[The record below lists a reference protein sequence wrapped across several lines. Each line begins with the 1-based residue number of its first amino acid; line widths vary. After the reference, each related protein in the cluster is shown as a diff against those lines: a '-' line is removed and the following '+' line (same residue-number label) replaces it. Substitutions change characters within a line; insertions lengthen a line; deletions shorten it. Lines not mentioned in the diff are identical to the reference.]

1 MEQCNKARVL
11 LAEDESTISNF
22 IKVGMA
28 DFGIDVTVVDNGLE
42 AWSTLQAQEQDFKL
56 VILDIRMLGLSG
68 LEVCRK
74 YREKYGYG
82 TPVLM
87 LTALA
92 TTDDIVLGLE
102 VGADD
107 YMVKP
112 FKFKELVAR
121 VQALMRQPRAQE
133 SAPVSFKCGQLSLD
147 PSTRKA
153 TREGLSV
160 DLSTKEYRLLEY
172 MIQHHDEPLSR
183 RQLLKDVWDKDFDTN
198 TNIVD
203 VYVRYVRNKI
213 DDPFELKLIH
223 TITGVGYMMSCR
235 EPNATS
241 KKK

>member
-1 MEQCNKARVL
+1 MEQCNKASVL

-28 DFGIDVTVVDNGLE
+28 DFDIDVTVVDNGLD
-42 AWSTLQAQEQDFKL
+42 AWSTLQAQGQDFEL
-56 VILDIRMLGLSG
+56 VILDIRMPGLSG

-74 YREKYGYG
+74 FREKYGYA

-92 TTDDIVLGLE
+92 TTDDIVMGLDA
-102 VGADD
+102 GADD

-121 VQALMRQPRAQE
+121 AQALMRRPREQK
-133 SAPVSFKCGQLSLD
+133 SAPVGLKCGQLSLD

-172 MIQHHDEPLSR
+172 MIQHHDEPLTR

-213 DDPFELKLIH
+213 DDPFEHKLIH
-223 TITGVGYMMSCR
+223 TIVGVGYMMSCHD
-235 EPNATS
+235 PATNG
-241 KKK
+241 KKR